1 MAMRLIWSGSQG
13 SLLREALG
21 GSLMSS
27 ANENYAPERTEQDR
41 ERDALEGYYQ
51 RRLAEI
57 AAGAPLSDHFVSV
70 EVLQELADGLASGSG
85 TQRSG

>member
-1 MAMRLIWSGSQG
+1 
-13 SLLREALG
+13 
-21 GSLMSS
+21 MSS

-41 ERDALEGYYQ
+41 ERDALERYYQ

-57 AAGAPLSDHFVSV
+57 AAGEAVSEHFVSI
-70 EVLQELADGLASGSG
+70 EVLQELADGLASGSW